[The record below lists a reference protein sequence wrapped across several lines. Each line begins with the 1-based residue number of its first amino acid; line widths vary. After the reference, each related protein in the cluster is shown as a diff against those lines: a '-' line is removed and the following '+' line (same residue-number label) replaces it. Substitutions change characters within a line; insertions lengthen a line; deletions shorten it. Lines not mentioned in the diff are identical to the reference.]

1 MLLTLTWV
9 TDANEL
15 IVGDGQSPASC
26 NYSSLSDGL
35 ASLYADKVQ
44 QIEVVFNC
52 GSKPVTILFND
63 HIFLYG
69 LVTID
74 GANLITLDG
83 GGQYRQFVIGS
94 PVKHGTFRGVTGVG
108 TVVNLQNLAFANGV
122 GNTLVISR
130 RDPSGAPSPHETVG
144 KRDGGCIYASGE
156 SAINLNNVLFENCTT
171 VGDYVPDPDNLGNAV
186 TFLGGAIF
194 SEAYVSLTANNT
206 SFINNTAGD
215 NYKFKF
221 RLLIRFRTIIGQ
233 D

>member
-1 MLLTLTWV
+1 MLLTFTWC
-9 TDANEL
+9 TDANIL

-94 PVKHGTFRGVTGVG
+94 PVMPGTVG
-108 TVVNLQNLAFANGV
+108 GINGQGIVVNLQNLVFVNGF
-122 GNTLVISR
+122 GNTLVISS
-130 RDPSGAPSPHETVG
+130 RDASGAYSPVVTVG
-144 KRDGGCIYASGE
+144 KRDGGCVYTSGG
-156 SAINLNNVLFENCTT
+156 SALNLNNVLFKNCTT

-194 SEAYVSLTANNT
+194 LEAYVSLTANNT
-206 SFINNTAGD
+206 SFINNTAGARP
-215 NYKFKF
+215 NYKVTFTD
-221 RLLIRFRTIIGQ
+221 LIF